1 MRDGTLASQPLILN
15 KQSADELGICE
26 RTVKIHRTSIK
37 KKVGVQSVAES

>member
-1 MRDGTLASQPLILN
+1 MRDGSRSSQPLILN

-37 KKVGVQSVAES
+37 KKVAVQLVAES